1 MVQRRVVVV
10 RRRPRQRRSLRG
22 ALGRPL
28 RAAALTVP
36 LLLLAG
42 AVTLLPPGGGFAP
55 QLAAREEAERVAA
68 FRMSLGDDAAAAIE
82 SVSSGSETPALLP
95 LLPLL
100 AGLEVVPRQDHA
112 TRLRVEALG
121 IDAEVRPVGVVF
133 RDGALRYDVPR
144 VEAGQYAGTGEPG
157 RPGNVVIGGH
167 VSTRGA
173 PGVFRALPSIA
184 LGEVVEVFQ
193 GEQVYRYEVRSI
205 RTVSPDDV
213 SVMAPTS
220 EETLT
225 LITCYADD
233 DYSSRVIVVAKLI

>member
-1 MVQRRVVVV
+1 M
-10 RRRPRQRRSLRG
+10 
-22 ALGRPL
+22 AL
-28 RAAALTVP
+28 ATP
-36 LLLLAG
+36 LLLLA
-42 AVTLLPPGGGFAP
+42 ASITLLPPGGGFGP
-55 QLAAREEAERVAA
+55 ELAARQEAEQVAA
-68 FRMSLGDDAAAAIE
+68 FRMSLGGDPIAAIE
-82 SVSSGSETPALLP
+82 AAASAAGVPSPLP
-95 LLPLL
+95 LLT
-100 AGLEVVPRQDHA
+100 GVDVVPRPDHA
-112 TRLRVEALG
+112 TRLRVESLG

-173 PGVFRALPSIA
+173 PGVFRTLPAIA

-213 SVMAPTS
+213 SVMAATS
-220 EETLT
+220 DETLT

>member
-1 MVQRRVVVV
+1 MAQRRVVVV
-10 RRRPRQRRSLRG
+10 RRRPRRRKSLRSI
-22 ALGRPL
+22 LSRPL
-28 RAAALTVP
+28 RAAAMATP
-36 LLLLAG
+36 LLVLAG
-42 AVTLLPPGGGFAP
+42 AITLLPPGGGFGP

-68 FRMSLGDDAAAAIE
+68 FRMSLDGDPLDAIQAAAG
-82 SVSSGSETPALLP
+82 SGVPAP
-95 LLPLL
+95 LPLL
-100 AGLEVVPRQDHA
+100 AGLEAVPRPDHA
-112 TRLRVEALG
+112 TRLRVESLG

-167 VSTRGA
+167 VSTRGG

-184 LGEVVEVFQ
+184 LGEVIEVFQ
-193 GEQVYRYEVRSI
+193 GEQIYRYEVRSI

-220 EETLT
+220 GETLT

-233 DYSSRVIVVAKLI
+233 DYSSRVVVVAKLI

>member
-1 MVQRRVVVV
+1 M
-10 RRRPRQRRSLRG
+10 
-22 ALGRPL
+22 A
-28 RAAALTVP
+28 VP
-36 LLLLAG
+36 LLLVAG
-42 AVTLLPPGGGFAP
+42 AVTLLPPGGGFGP

-68 FRMSLGDDAAAAIE
+68 FRMSLGGDPAAAIQ
-82 SVSSGSETPALLP
+82 VAASGIEVPTPLP
-95 LLPLL
+95 LLEG
-100 AGLEVVPRQDHA
+100 AEVIARADHA
-112 TRLRVEALG
+112 TRVRVEALG
-121 IDAEVRPVGVVF
+121 IDAEVRTVGVVF
-133 RDGALRYDVPR
+133 RDGALNYDVPR

-173 PGVFRALPSIA
+173 PGVFRSLPSIA
-184 LGEVVEVFQ
+184 LGEVIEVFQ
-193 GEQVYRYEVRSI
+193 GEQVHRYEVRSI

-220 EETLT
+220 DETLT